1 MLRSLIGIA
10 LLPLLLASLV
20 GCGGDDARGQ
30 PKMVKTPAG
39 AENAK
44 EAANQKATPI
54 D

>member
-1 MLRSLIGIA
+1 MLRSLMRIA

-20 GCGGDDARGQ
+20 GCGSDAARGQ
-30 PKMVKTPAG
+30 PKMVKTPPG